1 MCPIQ
6 LQHYICLWPLG
17 LQQLFLPN
25 IFHLQTL
32 AAIPAASDV
41 PSSSVPYAESS
52 IHKAD
57 PAVQHKGKGQWP
69 NIEGSSQNDW
79 THKWNIFLYLSF
91 LYLRCLNTDRIFK
104 TKKLK
109 VLKYLSDIDCLIL
122 KFHLY
127 LIFKCLPLLRL
138 SKEKRTSWSIQNSE
152 DFRITWIHSSCFFY
166 FRPHCPTN
174 FALSRMRIIYTFFSF
189 SYSTIFRRAKANCRK
204 SAFLKSHSKDKEA
217 KKTKLLNCIYSIT
230 CVCIYVCEFFFPFLL
245 QVHSQKELLAL
256 SS

>member
-6 LQHYICLWPLG
+6 LQHCVCLWPLG

-32 AAIPAASDV
+32 ATIPAASDV

-91 LYLRCLNTDRIFK
+91 LCLRCLNTDSK
-104 TKKLK
+104 NLQDQKAESLK
-109 VLKYLSDIDCLIL
+109 IPVCIDCLIL

-174 FALSRMRIIYTFFSF
+174 FALSRMCVIYTFLSF

-217 KKTKLLNCIYSIT
+217 KKKQIIELYIQYYL
-230 CVCIYVCEFFFPFLL
+230 CVHICVWIFFPFSLTSP
-245 QVHSQKELLAL
+245 QSEGTFG
-256 SS
+256 S

>member
-1 MCPIQ
+1 MC
-6 LQHYICLWPLG
+6 LPL
-17 LQQLFLPN
+17 LSHTQNQVFTK
-25 IFHLQTL
+25 QTQ
-32 AAIPAASDV
+32 
-41 PSSSVPYAESS
+41 PSSTRERGS
-52 IHKAD
+52 D
-57 PAVQHKGKGQWP
+57 PTLRDQAKMTGRTNG
-69 NIEGSSQNDW
+69 I
-79 THKWNIFLYLSF
+79 SF
-91 LYLRCLNTDRIFK
+91 YTFHFCILDVLTQTVRIFK

-230 CVCIYVCEFFFPFLL
+230 CVCIYVCEFFSLFSYKSTVRRNFWLL
-245 QVHSQKELLAL
+245 VHKSIPTTQIHVVTLLKL
-256 SS
+256 